1 LLLAQG
7 QAWESQKCAAAY
19 VSLSQCQW
27 DALREANDLHNI
39 ESKADVARNDSH
51 ARYKVACKETVAD
64 LADTEEETCWNLKK
78 YYYTVNVKAKAKRHD
93 HSILTCELAFG
104 RLLSEEHPVFGR
116 LPSRRNRLAIQT
128 GMEAAE
134 VQEEY
139 VEGEEDEDS
148 KVSDICSVFAFCIHL
163 AP

>member
-1 LLLAQG
+1 MNENSSHEHRPNPTAPWCTRINQSSTELDPN
-7 QAWESQKCAAAY
+7 
-19 VSLSQCQW
+19 SLH
-27 DALREANDLHNI
+27 RHP
-39 ESKADVARNDSH
+39 
-51 ARYKVACKETVAD
+51 
-64 LADTEEETCWNLKK
+64 DTEKETCWNLKK
-78 YYYTVNVKAKAKRHD
+78 YYYTVNVKAKAKRRD

-104 RLLSEEHPVFGR
+104 RSLPEGHPVFGR

-128 GMEAAE
+128 GMEAEE

-139 VEGEEDEDS
+139 VEGKEDEDG